1 MTKFSSEELEK
12 LPLKHQ
18 ARINPNLEIERYIV
32 DEVKLPPVST
42 IKNRVN
48 VVIFGENPEVGE

>member
-1 MTKFSSEELEK
+1 M
-12 LPLKHQ
+12 
-18 ARINPNLEIERYIV
+18 RIV
-32 DEVKLPPVST
+32 DEVKLPPLSR